1 MGLFIVTFQLKSFYD
16 DETYDK
22 NVISTKEFQAD
33 SLEDLFERLDDI
45 DEIEKVDD
53 QMVINDCTDD
63 EPLEINVEYVLI
75 HDSNGQVL
83 YKDDDY
89 KSDSEAEDMSDDND
103 KFSTGAVAM
112 EQSTNDCT
120 SKTNTSE
127 NKNDKVNVNKL

>member
-22 NVISTKEFQAD
+22 NVMSTKEFQAD

-89 KSDSEAEDMSDDND
+89 KS
-103 KFSTGAVAM
+103 
-112 EQSTNDCT
+112 
-120 SKTNTSE
+120 
-127 NKNDKVNVNKL
+127 